1 MALPQLSGAVF
12 VSHASEDDATALR
25 IAAALRA
32 AGIEVWLDRSELKGG
47 DAWDHSIRQQL
58 RDCALFMPVV
68 SRHTTRRPEAY
79 FRLEWHLADQR
90 TLLMAPSKAFVV
102 PVCID
107 DTTEAEAEVPESFR
121 AVQWVRLPG
130 GAATP
135 AFREHIASLLQLQAT
150 ACPAQPTC
158 VNAS

>member
-1 MALPQLSGAVF
+1 MAIPQLSGAVF
-12 VSHASEDDATALR
+12 LSHASEDDAAALR

-58 RDCALFMPVV
+58 RECTLFMPVI
-68 SRHTTRRPEAY
+68 SRYTTRRPEAY

-90 TLLMAPSKAFVV
+90 TLLMARSKAFIV

-107 DTTEAEAEVPESFR
+107 DTTEAEVEVPDSFR
-121 AVQWVRLPG
+121 AVQWMRLPD
-130 GAATP
+130 ATATA
-135 AFREHIASLLQLQAT
+135 AFREHIASLLHTSAGKT
-150 ACPAQPTC
+150 ERAGA
-158 VNAS
+158 